1 MRRCSIHAKLRL
13 PHHELSF
20 SYPDFLP
27 AEAIKMKRIT
37 VPATFVFLLAVSV
50 AAVAQPAHQT
60 HPTTT
65 TAPTSQETSSRD
77 ATREKLRAL
86 LDATGPKI
94 NVAFKQSD
102 KQPYNFVGILSTGL
116 TNADSF
122 EIVITVGDQDTIHFR
137 IYPHYK
143 GAYLNVDKASNSA
156 ALMRQMVRFSDKNFF
171 YWGADDAFDIFA
183 GYNFTLES
191 GFPDASIRVVLNSI
205 AKLDPFVGEMKSSI
219 D

>member
-1 MRRCSIHAKLRL
+1 
-13 PHHELSF
+13 
-20 SYPDFLP
+20 
-27 AEAIKMKRIT
+27 MKRIT
-37 VPATFVFLLAVSV
+37 VPATLVFLLAVSV

-60 HPTTT
+60 QSTTT
-65 TAPTSQETSSRD
+65 TTPTSQETASRD

-86 LDATGPKI
+86 LDTTGAKI

-102 KQPYNFVGILSTGL
+102 KNPYNFVGIMSTGL

-122 EIVITVGDQDTIHFR
+122 EIVISVSGQDTIHFR

-143 GAYLNVDKASNSA
+143 GAYLNIDKASNSA
-156 ALMRQMVRFSDKNFF
+156 ALMRQMLRFGDKNFL
-171 YWGADDAFDIFA
+171 YWGADDTFDVFA

-191 GFPDASIRVVLNSI
+191 GFPEASIRVVLNSI
-205 AKLDPFVGEMKSSI
+205 AKLDQYVGEMKPSI

>member
-1 MRRCSIHAKLRL
+1 
-13 PHHELSF
+13 
-20 SYPDFLP
+20 
-27 AEAIKMKRIT
+27 MKRIT
-37 VPATFVFLLAVSV
+37 VPATFVFLLAASV

-60 HPTTT
+60 QPTTT
-65 TAPTSQETSSRD
+65 TAPTSQETASRD
-77 ATREKLRAL
+77 ATREKLRTL

-94 NVAFKQSD
+94 NVAFKQSE
-102 KQPYNFVGILSTGL
+102 KQPYNFVGIMSTGL

-122 EIVITVGDQDTIHFR
+122 EIVISVSGQDTIHFR

-143 GAYLNVDKASNSA
+143 GAYLNLDKVRDSA
-156 ALMRQMVRFSDKNFF
+156 GLMRQMVRFSDKNFLF
-171 YWGADDAFDIFA
+171 WGADDTFDIFA

>member
-1 MRRCSIHAKLRL
+1 
-13 PHHELSF
+13 
-20 SYPDFLP
+20 
-27 AEAIKMKRIT
+27 MKRIT
-37 VPATFVFLLAVSV
+37 VPAIFVFLLAISV

-60 HPTTT
+60 QPTTT
-65 TAPTSQETSSRD
+65 TTPTSQETATRD
-77 ATREKLRAL
+77 ATREKLRTL

-94 NVAFKQSD
+94 NVAFKQSE
-102 KQPYNFVGILSTGL
+102 KQPYNFVGIMSTGL

-122 EIVITVGDQDTIHFR
+122 EIVVSVSGQDTIHFR

-143 GAYLNVDKASNSA
+143 GAYLNVDKASNGA
-156 ALMRQMVRFSDKNFF
+156 ALMRQMLRFSDKNFL
-171 YWGADDAFDIFA
+171 YWGADDTFDIFA

-205 AKLDPFVGEMKSSI
+205 AKLDQFVGEMKPSI

>member
-1 MRRCSIHAKLRL
+1 
-13 PHHELSF
+13 
-20 SYPDFLP
+20 
-27 AEAIKMKRIT
+27 MKRIT
-37 VPATFVFLLAVSV
+37 VPATLVFLLAVSV

-60 HPTTT
+60 QPTTT
-65 TAPTSQETSSRD
+65 ATPTSQETASRD
-77 ATREKLRAL
+77 ATRERLRTL

-94 NVAFKQSD
+94 NVAFKQSE
-102 KQPYNFVGILSTGL
+102 KQPYNFVGIMSTGL

-122 EIVITVGDQDTIHFR
+122 EVVISVSGQDTIHFR

-143 GAYLNVDKASNSA
+143 GAYLNVDKVRDSA
-156 ALMRQMVRFSDKNFF
+156 GLMRQMVRFSDKNFL
-171 YWGADDAFDIFA
+171 YWGADDTFDIFA

>member
-1 MRRCSIHAKLRL
+1 
-13 PHHELSF
+13 
-20 SYPDFLP
+20 
-27 AEAIKMKRIT
+27 MKRVT
-37 VPATFVFLLAVSV
+37 VPATFVFLLAVSI
-50 AAVAQPAHQT
+50 AAAAQPAHQT
-60 HPTTT
+60 QPTTT
-65 TAPTSQETSSRD
+65 TAPTSQETASRD
-77 ATREKLRAL
+77 ATREKLRIL

-94 NVAFKQSD
+94 NVAFKQSE

-122 EIVITVGDQDTIHFR
+122 EIVISVSGQDTIHFR

-156 ALMRQMVRFSDKNFF
+156 ALMRQMVRFSDKNFL
-171 YWGADDAFDIFA
+171 YWGADDTFDIFA

-191 GFPDASIRVVLNSI
+191 GFPDASIRVVLTSI
-205 AKLDPFVGEMKSSI
+205 PKLDQYVGEMKPSI